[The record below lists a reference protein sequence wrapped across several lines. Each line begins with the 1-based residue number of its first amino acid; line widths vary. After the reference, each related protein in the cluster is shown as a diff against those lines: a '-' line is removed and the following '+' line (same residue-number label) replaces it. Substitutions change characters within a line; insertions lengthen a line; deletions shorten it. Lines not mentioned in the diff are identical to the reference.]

1 MIAIDLVATTAKQ
14 HFQSW
19 LMQGSTSTF
28 SPHSFHFSLL
38 WTARVGRLLSALTD
52 RYSKWELEENK
63 SDWSSGS
70 ATERWKQSESTG
82 PPAALE
88 ALVQQISQ
96 PFFYGNIHLN
106 IRGRHRPTTSYFQ
119 EWRLLYWRGLGVF
132 HTWICHWLSSKGQK
146 ECISQKLYNWYR
158 LICNLVIFFF
168 PLVNSEILY
177 LIYS

>member
-1 MIAIDLVATTAKQ
+1 MIAINLVATAEQ
-14 HFQSW
+14 HLHSW
-19 LMQGSTSTF
+19 LMQGNISTF

-96 PFFYGNIHLN
+96 PFFTEIF
-106 IRGRHRPTTSYFQ
+106 I
-119 EWRLLYWRGLGVF
+119 
-132 HTWICHWLSSKGQK
+132 
-146 ECISQKLYNWYR
+146 
-158 LICNLVIFFF
+158 LICWSVWKTSPNNFIFSRMKTPLLKGLRSISHMNLSLVIVQRAKRKYF
-168 PLVNSEILY
+168 PKIVQLV
-177 LIYS
+177 